1 MLGDDELLRGASGG
15 YKCPVAKRRDA
26 TGSVLGLL
34 VFLAGVGLLGL
45 TFKLAYDEFSIPH
58 AKALNL
64 VKGQAIDPGATG
76 GGLLDVVIKLGVLLV
91 MAFVGS
97 MLANKGIGLYS
108 GSLNPLEKDEKA
120 S

>member
-1 MLGDDELLRGASGG
+1 MPGASAG
-15 YKCPVAKRRDA
+15 YKWPVAKRRDA

-45 TFKLAYDEFSIPH
+45 TFKFAYEVFSVPH

-76 GGLLDVVIKLGVLLV
+76 GGLADVGIKLGVLLV

-108 GSLNPLEKDEKA
+108 ESLHPLEKREEA

>member
-1 MLGDDELLRGASGG
+1 MPISRAFDG

-45 TFKLAYDEFSIPH
+45 TFKFAFDEFSIPH

-64 VKGQAIDPGATG
+64 VKGQVIDPGATG
-76 GGLLDVVIKLGVLLV
+76 GGLFDVLIKLGVLLV

-97 MLANKGIGLYS
+97 ILANKGIGLYS
-108 GSLNPLEKDEKA
+108 ASLNPVERREERGEIA
-120 S
+120 T

>member
-1 MLGDDELLRGASGG
+1 MLGDDELPRGASGG

-76 GGLLDVVIKLGVLLV
+76 GRPAGRSHQARGAARDGVRRLDAGEQGDRAVLGF
-91 MAFVGS
+91 AQS
-97 MLANKGIGLYS
+97 
-108 GSLNPLEKDEKA
+108 P
-120 S
+120 